1 LKNKSRVLLFTNNF
15 IILVLNHEEDSEYI
29 MTDDE
34 LDHIQWDLEAML
46 TSLIIRKNTIKD
58 ELATFASM
66 QFTRSLNR
74 TAKNPKLP
82 TIVSFDNR
90 VKLYLY
96 ILFYSKKNNLIK
108 YCYFDLVNYYT
119 MFILMNRE
127 RILIEINIFM

>member
-1 LKNKSRVLLFTNNF
+1 M
-15 IILVLNHEEDSEYI
+15 LNHEEDSEYI

-66 QFTRSLNR
+66 QFTRSLHR

-82 TIVSFDNR
+82 TIVSFVYHVVVDLR
-90 VKLYLY
+90 FVLVTFQ
-96 ILFYSKKNNLIK
+96 IIK
-108 YCYFDLVNYYT
+108 FNQL
-119 MFILMNRE
+119 
-127 RILIEINIFM
+127 